1 MNPATSV
8 VSSPATMEWI
18 MGIAG
23 VIIMLLLT
31 ANGFWISRLVN
42 SIDKLRENLEKLT
55 LSAGR
60 QDEKFIACKER
71 CEAEN
76 GIINDTIDDHARKIA
91 DHDIRLYKHD
101 EQIALLKTRA
111 R

>member
-1 MNPATSV
+1 MNPATTAV
-8 VSSPATMEWI
+8 TSPVTMEWI

-23 VIIMLLLT
+23 VIIMLLLS
-31 ANGFWISRLVN
+31 ANGFWISRLVS
-42 SIDKLRENLEKLT
+42 SIDKLRENLEKVA
-55 LSAGR
+55 LSAGH
-60 QDEKFIACKER
+60 QEEKFIACKDR
-71 CEAEN
+71 CEAANETIN
-76 GIINDTIDDHARKIA
+76 GTMDGHARQLA